1 MTNHLFELAGNRKT
15 ETVIPKSKKT
25 RCFSSNPDS
34 YRTGLPVCGTDH
46 DKGSC
51 LYGSVKL

>member
-1 MTNHLFELAGNRKT
+1 MTNHLFELAGNR
-15 ETVIPKSKKT
+15 KT

-34 YRTGLPVCGTDH
+34 YRTGLPVCGTNH